1 MSRAR
6 HAGNEEHRSQVPRL
20 RLPGQPG
27 LSNEPRGR
35 VQLHGAVVNAN
46 GYAVQ
51 GVDLG
56 VVKATTGVPIPLC
69 NDKTNASGP

>member
-1 MSRAR
+1 
-6 HAGNEEHRSQVPRL
+6 
-20 RLPGQPG
+20 
-27 LSNEPRGR
+27 
-35 VQLHGAVVNAN
+35 LHGAVVNAN